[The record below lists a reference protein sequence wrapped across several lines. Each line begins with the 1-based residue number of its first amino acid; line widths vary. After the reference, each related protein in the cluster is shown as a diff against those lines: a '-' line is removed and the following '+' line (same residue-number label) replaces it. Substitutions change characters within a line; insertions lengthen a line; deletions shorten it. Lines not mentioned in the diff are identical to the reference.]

1 MNFLDKLL
9 MLVIVFS
16 TILSLIFIS
25 MIIIDLNDT
34 WNAINETMKIIKEQE
49 DRIRDLQI
57 LIISRTGVGI

>member
-9 MLVIVFS
+9 MLIIAFS

>member
-9 MLVIVFS
+9 MLVIAFS

>member
-1 MNFLDKLL
+1 
-9 MLVIVFS
+9 
-16 TILSLIFIS
+16 

>member
-9 MLVIVFS
+9 MLIIAFS

-34 WNAINETMKIIKEQE
+34 WNAINETMKSATPTIKTAQK
-49 DRIRDLQI
+49 DD
-57 LIISRTGVGI
+57 LII